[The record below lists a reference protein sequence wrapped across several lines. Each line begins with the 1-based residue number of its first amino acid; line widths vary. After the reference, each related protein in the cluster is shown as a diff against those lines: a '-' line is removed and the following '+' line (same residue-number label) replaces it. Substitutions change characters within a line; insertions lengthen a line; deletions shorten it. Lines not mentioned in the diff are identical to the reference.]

1 MFLVSLIHSRS
12 QHLDRLKLRQ
22 APPPAEFGVG
32 QSLPA
37 AVSLVS
43 ERQRKNRKFQIYRH
57 KPDRDSAPQY
67 SMEWLIQGILS
78 GLVSSNWQEKLAV
91 FLFYVHWKCLTDLCP
106 ADMYWPD
113 GSQTANRKVVFFNHY
128 VSPSGW
134 STCCLNQHDVSQRRP
149 DEGRR
154 AAAEHRRMW
163 GTMVPNASTDE
174 EKLQEIQ
181 RVHSVYKSMRIKD
194 HSQNDGS
201 VREKNERAHGDY
213 IHILKRSFLEW
224 TLRDFSSIFQTS
236 SQNVTLWSTLRTGQ
250 NVHGPPRRELA
261 EATHSSLSD
270 TRSSY

>member
-22 APPPAEFGVG
+22 APPPAEFCVG

-201 VREKNERAHGDY
+201 VREKNEQAHGDL
-213 IHILKRSFLEW
+213 HSHFEKVLLRVDTEGLFQHFSDLVSKRNTVINPQNRTERS
-224 TLRDFSSIFQTS
+224 RTS
-236 SQNVTLWSTLRTGQ
+236 KTRA
-250 NVHGPPRRELA
+250 RRSNALQPV
-261 EATHSSLSD
+261 
-270 TRSSY
+270 RY